1 MKMTVETLMKRDR
14 TRLKN
19 LLHNYRNEIITNI
32 ILKRPYEEPT
42 NINEKVDN
50 CIDFLNEGL

>member
-1 MKMTVETLMKRDR
+1 MTVETLMKRDR